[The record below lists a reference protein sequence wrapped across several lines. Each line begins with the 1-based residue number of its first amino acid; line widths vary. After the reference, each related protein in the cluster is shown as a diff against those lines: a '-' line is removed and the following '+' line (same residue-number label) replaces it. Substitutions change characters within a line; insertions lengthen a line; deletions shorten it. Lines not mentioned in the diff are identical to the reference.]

1 MPRPTLP
8 PDVQRFLLT
17 RIPSIPFL
25 EALLL
30 FHREQPRPLA
40 AAEVGHRLYL
50 GESGAARLLDAL
62 TGAGMVVCEPGSP
75 PGYRFNTADVELN
88 GLVDNVRQCYANHLI
103 EMTHLI
109 HDRTRKSASQFADAF
124 RLRKEP

>member
-8 PDVQRFLLT
+8 PEVQRFLLT

-25 EALLL
+25 EAMLL
-30 FHREQPRPLA
+30 FHREQPRSLS
-40 AAEVGHRLYL
+40 AAELGHRLYL
-50 GESGAARLLDAL
+50 GETGAARLLDGLLA
-62 TGAGMVVCEPGSP
+62 AGMVVPEAGTP
-75 PGYRFNTADVELN
+75 PSYCFNAADAELN
-88 GLVDNVRQCYANHLI
+88 GLVDSVRQCYANHLI

>member
-30 FHREQPRPLA
+30 FHREQPRSLA

-62 TGAGMVVCEPGSP
+62 IGAGMVVPVAGAP
-75 PGYRFNTADVELN
+75 PVYRFNSADAELN
-88 GLVDNVRQCYANHLI
+88 GLVDSVRQCYANHLI